1 MGYGIPQETIERVR
15 AQIDIVQVVSEYLTL
30 KKAGSNFRALCPFHQ
45 EKTPSFNVNPA
56 KQIFHCFGCGVGG
69 NVFGFLMRQE
79 GFTFPEAVRF
89 LADRVGIQI
98 KEQRRAPGEEDL
110 RERLFELH
118 EYARRFYAQCLIKS
132 PKAEGAREYLERRS
146 LSGDTIKGF
155 SLGFAPR
162 EWDMFISA
170 ALKKKFSRELLL
182 QAGLVKKSAEG
193 RVYDAFRNRIMFPIW
208 GLSGKVIAFGGRTL
222 EENQPKYINSPETPI
237 YHKGGI
243 LYNLN
248 RAKKSISAES
258 SVIVVE
264 GYTDAIRLAI
274 SGVENVVASS
284 GTAFT
289 RAQARLIKRYAGE
302 VVLVFDSDTAG
313 ITAAGRGIEVL
324 LGEDL
329 AVRAAVLPSGK
340 DPDEFVLENGAEAF
354 RDAVGGAKNFLEF
367 HIESALTG
375 ENGGG
380 IERKIKTANL
390 LAALVGKI
398 PDPIRRE
405 EYLRLVSSRLD
416 VKPETL
422 LKASQKGGSGDKIVE
437 EVRRPERTLTREE
450 NECMWLIKMLI
461 ESPENIETVRGHLDS
476 GSMQNEALRELFE
489 AILQGEGE
497 RVDESVLFDRLQS
510 EQAQTLLSKLM
521 FEEAY
526 RRDPLY
532 PPDWWRG
539 HKEGREEKKAF
550 KDLSREIA
558 EAERS
563 GNTEHLNELLREK
576 RNKKRSMAEIVET
589 VKEIPVDRSAESVLG
604 G

>member
-1 MGYGIPQETIERVR
+1 MAQGIPQETIEQVR
-15 AQIDIVQVVSEYLTL
+15 AQVDIVQLISEYLTL

-98 KEQRRAPGEEDL
+98 KKERIVPGEEDL
-110 RERLFELH
+110 RERLFEIH
-118 EYARRFYAQCLIKS
+118 EYARWFYGQCLIKS
-132 PKAEGAREYLERRS
+132 PKAEHAREYLERRS
-146 LSGDTIKGF
+146 LSGDTIKEF

-162 EWDMFISA
+162 EWDMFLSA
-170 ALKKKFSRELLL
+170 ATKKKFSRELLL
-182 QAGLVKKSAEG
+182 KAGLAKKSAEG

-208 GLSGKVIAFGGRTL
+208 GLSGKVTAFGGRTL

-264 GYTDAIRLAI
+264 GYTDAIRLVMNGI
-274 SGVENVVASS
+274 ENVVASS

-289 RAQARLIKRYAGE
+289 RAQARVIKRYAGE

-313 ITAAGRGIEVL
+313 IAAAGRGIEVL

-329 AVRAAVLPSGK
+329 AVRVAVLPSGK
-340 DPDEFVLENGAEAF
+340 DPDEFVLESGAEAF
-354 RDAVGGAKNFLEF
+354 RDAVGGAENFIEF
-367 HIESALTG
+367 HIETALAG
-375 ENGGG
+375 ENGAG
-380 IERKIKTANL
+380 IEGKIKTANL

-398 PDPIRRE
+398 PDPIRRD
-405 EYLRLVSSRLD
+405 EYIRLISSRLD
-416 VKPETL
+416 IKPEIL

-437 EVRRPERTLTREE
+437 EIRRSEKNFTREE
-450 NECMWLIKMLI
+450 SECMWLVKMLI
-461 ESPENIETVRGHLDS
+461 ESPENIETVRGHLDY
-476 GSMQNEALRELFE
+476 GSMQNEALKELFE
-489 AILQGEGE
+489 AIFENEGG
-497 RVDESVLFDRLQS
+497 RIDENVLFGRVQS

-526 RRDPLY
+526 RKESLY
-532 PPDWWRG
+532 PPEWWRG
-539 HKEGREEKKAF
+539 HKKGRDEKKAF
-550 KDLSREIA
+550 KDLSKEIA

-563 GNTEHLNELLREK
+563 GDMEHLNKLLREK

-589 VKEIPVDRSAESVLG
+589 VKEVSVDRSAESVVG

>member
-1 MGYGIPQETIERVR
+1 MAQGIPQETIERVR
-15 AQIDIVQVVSEYLTL
+15 AQVDIVQLISEYLTL

-98 KEQRRAPGEEDL
+98 KKERIVPGEEDL
-110 RERLFELH
+110 RERLFEIH
-118 EYARRFYAQCLIKS
+118 EYARWFYGQCLIKS
-132 PKAEGAREYLERRS
+132 PKAEHARKYLERRS
-146 LSGDTIKGF
+146 LSGDAIKEF

-162 EWDMFISA
+162 EWDMFLSA
-170 ALKKKFSRELLL
+170 AAKKKFSRELLL
-182 QAGLVKKSAEG
+182 TAGLAKKSAEG

-208 GLSGKVIAFGGRTL
+208 GLSGKVTAFGGRTL

-264 GYTDAIRLAI
+264 GYTDAIRLVMNGI
-274 SGVENVVASS
+274 ENVVASS

-289 RAQARLIKRYAGE
+289 RAQARVIKRYAGE

-313 ITAAGRGIEVL
+313 ISAAGRGIEVL

-340 DPDEFVLENGAEAF
+340 DPDEFVLENGADAF
-354 RDAVGGAKNFLEF
+354 RDAVDGAKNFIEF
-367 HIESALTG
+367 HIDTALAG
-375 ENGGG
+375 ENGAG
-380 IERKIKTANL
+380 IEGKIKTANL

-398 PDPIRRE
+398 PDPIRRD
-405 EYLRLVSSRLD
+405 EYIRLISSRLD
-416 VKPETL
+416 MKPEIL
-422 LKASQKGGSGDKIVE
+422 LKASQKSGSGDKIVE
-437 EVRRPERTLTREE
+437 EIRRSEKNFTREE
-450 NECMWLIKMLI
+450 SECMWLIKMLI
-461 ESPENIETVRGHLDS
+461 ESPENIQTVREHLDS
-476 GSMQNEALRELFE
+476 GSLQNEALKELFE
-489 AILQGEGE
+489 AILQSEGK

-510 EQAQTLLSKLM
+510 EQARTLLSKLV
-521 FEEAY
+521 FEEAN

-532 PPDWWRG
+532 PPEWWRE
-539 HKEGREEKKAF
+539 HKKGREEKKAF
-550 KDLSREIA
+550 KNLSKEIA
-558 EAERS
+558 EAERR
-563 GNTEHLNELLREK
+563 GDTEHLNELLREK
-576 RNKKRSMAEIVET
+576 RNRKRSMAEIVET
-589 VKEIPVDRSAESVLG
+589 VKEVPVDRSAESVVG

>member
-1 MGYGIPQETIERVR
+1 MGYGIPQETIERIR
-15 AQIDIVQVVSEYLTL
+15 AQVDIVQIISEYLTL
-30 KKAGSNFRALCPFHQ
+30 KKAGSAFRALCPFHQ

-56 KQIFHCFGCGVGG
+56 KQMFHCFGCGVGG
-69 NVFGFLMRQE
+69 DVFGFLMRQE
-79 GFTFPEAVRF
+79 GFTFPEAIRF
-89 LADRVGIQI
+89 LAERVGIQI
-98 KEQRRAPGEEDL
+98 KEERRSPGEEDL
-110 RERLFELH
+110 RERMLDLY
-118 EYARRFYAQCLIKS
+118 EYARRFYNQCRIKS

-146 LSGDTIKGF
+146 LSGDTIKSF
-155 SLGFAPR
+155 SLGFAPS
-162 EWDMFISA
+162 EWGMFLEA
-170 ALKKKFSRELLL
+170 ATKKKFSRELLL

-193 RVYDAFRNRIMFPIW
+193 RVYDSFRNRVMFPIW

-248 RAKKSISAES
+248 RAKKSISAER

-313 ITAAGRGIEVL
+313 ITAAGKGIEVL

-354 RDAVGGAKNFLEF
+354 RDAVGGAKNFIEF
-367 HIESALTG
+367 HIDTALTG
-375 ENGGG
+375 KDGGG
-380 IERKIKTANL
+380 IEGKIKTANL

-437 EVRRPERTLTREE
+437 EIGRSNKTFTREE

-461 ESPENIETVRGHLDS
+461 ESPENFETVREHLDS
-476 GSMQNEALRELFE
+476 GSMQNEALKELFE
-489 AILQGEGE
+489 AILQSEGK

-510 EQAQTLLSKLM
+510 EQAKTLLSKLV
-521 FEEAY
+521 FEEAN
-526 RRDPLY
+526 R
-532 PPDWWRG
+532 
-539 HKEGREEKKAF
+539 
-550 KDLSREIA
+550 I
-558 EAERS
+558 
-563 GNTEHLNELLREK
+563 
-576 RNKKRSMAEIVET
+576 I
-589 VKEIPVDRSAESVLG
+589 
-604 G
+604 